1 MDFKTTRI
9 LGIEVSTL
17 TFNESVEKAASFL
30 ESDGYHMIFTPN
42 PEFIMHAQND
52 RDFYRI
58 LNRGDLVVAD
68 GIGILIASKLNKVKI
83 KQRTP
88 GINLIQAL
96 FEKMKK
102 KGQSVYLFGASPGVA
117 ESAAKA
123 IEKKYPGIKVVGFAD
138 GFFDKKKERIILKE
152 LQKLKPDLLLVGI
165 GFPAQEK
172 WIYENRKRLP
182 VKIAIGCGGSIDILA
197 GKVRRAPYAFQRLG
211 LEWLYR
217 LITQPSRFFRM
228 LKLPLF
234 LLRVISEKFK

>member
-1 MDFKTTRI
+1 MDFRTTKI
-9 LGIEVSTL
+9 LGIDISAL
-17 TFNESVEKAASFL
+17 SFDESVEKAASFL

-42 PEFIMHAQND
+42 PEFIMCAQKD

-58 LNRGDLVVAD
+58 LNKGDLVIAD
-68 GIGILIASKLNKVKI
+68 GIGILIASKFNKVKI

-88 GINLIQAL
+88 GIDLIHAL

-102 KGQSVYLFGASPGVA
+102 KGQSVYLLGAAPGVA
-117 ESAAKA
+117 ETAATA
-123 IEKKYPGIKVVGFAD
+123 IEKKYQGIKVVGFAD
-138 GFFDKKKERIILKE
+138 GYFDKKKERIILKE

-182 VKIAIGCGGSIDILA
+182 VKVAVGCGGSIDIFS
-197 GKVRRAPYAFQRLG
+197 GKVKRAPYGFQRLG

-217 LITQPSRFFRM
+217 LLTQPSRFFRM
-228 LKLPLF
+228 LKLPVF
-234 LLRVISEKFK
+234 LIRVIYERFK